1 MRWNRFR
8 FGLMMMLIA
17 TLLVALAWWRFG
29 PFMLKE
35 HPCKNCY
42 LLFLQRVEMKQMVL
56 DSLIANRQAEIRQT
70 DYYLYTHNVQDEG
83 YNMVAQHVAQL
94 QYEVDSLVRTSC
106 LLHRLQT
113 GDSLTTRLFESY
125 AVLREDLQDDWR
137 NRYPVLSQLLYE
149 ENVKPVYGY
158 GCYRDSTGAYYE
170 GFWWNGMR
178 HEFGFS
184 VGAQRQLRLGEWK
197 TDRYLGERLTYRAD
211 RIYGIDIS
219 KYQHGKGK
227 KKCPIDWEQLRITHL
242 GSKSRKKI
250 HGKVDYP
257 VSFVYI
263 KSTEGTTILNPFYR
277 TDYQNAHKHGFRV
290 GTYHFFSLRSS
301 AAEQAAYF
309 LKHTIIRKGDF
320 PPVLDVEPSHA
331 QIASIGGADE
341 LFRRIRIWMNIVES
355 RTGVRPI
362 LYISQGFV
370 NRYLSQAPDVWEK
383 YQVWIA
389 RYGEYKPDVKLVHWQ
404 LSPDGRVRG
413 IHGEVDINVFNGY
426 QEQFDNYIATL

>member
-1 MRWNRFR
+1 MRWRKFR
-8 FGLMMMLIA
+8 FGLLI
-17 TLLVALAWWRFG
+17 TLTAVLLLALAWWRFS
-29 PFMLKE
+29 PFMSDD
-35 HPCKNCY
+35 HGGISYP
-42 LLFLQRVEMKQMVL
+42 LFLQRVAAKQTVL
-56 DSLIANRQAEIRQT
+56 DSLIASRQAEIRQT

-83 YNMVAQHVAQL
+83 YNMVAQHVARL
-94 QYEVDSLVRTSC
+94 QYEADSLTRTSC
-106 LLHRLQT
+106 LLCRLQT
-113 GDSLTTRLFESY
+113 ADSLTTRLFDSY
-125 AVLREDLQDDWR
+125 AVLRAGLQEDWR
-137 NRYPVLSQLLYE
+137 NHYPELFRSLYA

-158 GCYRDSTGAYYE
+158 GCYRDSAGIYYE

-184 VGAQRQLRLGEWK
+184 VGPQRPLRLGEWK

-219 KYQHGKGK
+219 KYQHGKGRK
-227 KKCPIDWEQLRITHL
+227 KSPIDWSRLRITHL
-242 GSKSRKKI
+242 GSKSRKRI
-250 HGKVDYP
+250 HGSVDYP

-263 KSTEGTTILNPFYR
+263 KSTEGTTIQNPFYQ
-277 TDYQNAHKHGFRV
+277 TDYQHAHKHGFRV

-301 AAEQAAYF
+301 AAEQAEYF
-309 LKHTIIRKGDF
+309 LKHSVIRKGDF

-370 NRYLSQAPDVWEK
+370 NRYLSQAPDVRDK

-389 RYGEYKPDVKLVHWQ
+389 RYGEYKPDVRLVYWQ

-413 IHGEVDINVFNGY
+413 IQGEVDINVFNGY
-426 QEQFDNYIATL
+426 QEQFDNYIATLQ